1 MSKPEEFKFDSRV
14 RDRFLRSRVLSGA
27 DLQKHL
33 DELPD
38 LEGEYEVL
46 SDTPQPAV
54 SPPRSEVHEEPLV
67 FDGIRRL
74 QALSE
79 AQSPPVARYVPPS
92 PPSGGVPAYREPESR
107 PLGTPLRSALMESEI
122 SGVGAGAVSAALG
135 AMAAE
140 ARGASV
146 FGVPASIPQAST
158 PMEDAVPP
166 VTLRSETSGQPLVPR
181 ADVAPSEVRPDA
193 ALAAADEDEDE
204 DDADEDDDDL
214 DDDDADDDADDDVTE
229 EAADDDDDAVDAA
242 EPDEEDLA

>member
-14 RDRFLRSRVLSGA
+14 RDRFLRSRVLSSA
-27 DLQKHL
+27 ELSKHL
-33 DELPD
+33 EQLPD
-38 LEGEYEVL
+38 LEGEYDVL

-54 SPPRSEVHEEPLV
+54 TPPRSEVHEEPLV

-79 AQSPPVARYVPPS
+79 ASNLPPAPRYAPPA
-92 PPSGGVPAYREPESR
+92 PPISGLPSYREPEAR

-146 FGVPASIPQAST
+146 FGVPSSIPLT
-158 PMEDAVPP
+158 PIVEEVIPP
-166 VTLRSETSGQPLVPR
+166 VPLRSESSAQP
-181 ADVAPSEVRPDA
+181 VAAPDA
-193 ALAAADEDEDE
+193 TEATEETDETDEDEDE
-204 DDADEDDDDL
+204 DDEDDDL
-214 DDDDADDDADDDVTE
+214 DADDADEDEEDEGDGDGEALDAAGE
-229 EAADDDDDAVDAA
+229 A
-242 EPDEEDLA
+242 EPDAAPDPEELA

>member
-1 MSKPEEFKFDSRV
+1 
-14 RDRFLRSRVLSGA
+14 
-27 DLQKHL
+27 
-33 DELPD
+33 
-38 LEGEYEVL
+38 
-46 SDTPQPAV
+46 
-54 SPPRSEVHEEPLV
+54 V

-92 PPSGGVPAYREPESR
+92 PPSGGLPAYREPESR

-146 FGVPASIPQAST
+146 FGVPASIPQPS
-158 PMEDAVPP
+158 PPLEDAVPP
-166 VTLRSETSGQPLVPR
+166 VTLRSETSGQPLAPR
-181 ADVAPSEVRPDA
+181 ADVAPSEIGPDA
-193 ALAAADEDEDE
+193 ALAAADEDEDEDE

-214 DDDDADDDADDDVTE
+214 DDDDAEDDADDDAAE
-229 EAADDDDDAVDAA
+229 EAADDDDDDDTVDAA